1 MKNGNGNGHNLALR
15 VTKLEAGFNLLID
28 LLSEKSGRLLFS
40 SHTPA
45 LNRLLAAYAEGKM
58 SATTML
64 RLCQTLRRVEGD
76 REQSREIRLACSLLL
91 VAIEL
96 KYSVQG
102 R

>member
-1 MKNGNGNGHNLALR
+1 MKNGNGNGNNLALR
-15 VTKLEAGFNLLID
+15 ITKLEAGFNLLID

-45 LNRLLAAYAEGKM
+45 LNRLLATYAEGKM

-64 RLCQTLRRVEGD
+64 RLCQTLRRIEGD
-76 REQSREIRLACSLLL
+76 RQETREVRLLCGLLL

-96 KYSVQG
+96 RHSVQG